1 MKVQVID
8 EGVGMTQEKVKGIF
22 EPFGLSSDRAQVVG
36 NGVGLSICKQICEQ
50 LGGTITCKS

>member
-1 MKVQVID
+1 
-8 EGVGMTQEKVKGIF
+8 MTAEKVKRIF
-22 EPFGLSSDRAQVVG
+22 EPFGWSSDKDQLAG